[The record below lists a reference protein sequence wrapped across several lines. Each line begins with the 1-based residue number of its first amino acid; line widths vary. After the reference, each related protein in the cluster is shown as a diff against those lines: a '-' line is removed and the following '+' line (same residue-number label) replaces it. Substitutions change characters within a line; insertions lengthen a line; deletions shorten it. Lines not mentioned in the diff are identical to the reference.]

1 MTSSGGGD
9 RAGSNLRRAAE
20 RGARRTGLRAALFL
34 GIAAIA
40 AMATAVLFTRYLEA
54 KASAARVP
62 TTKVV
67 VAAVD
72 IPSATTLR
80 AESLAVIEWPSGS
93 TPQGTSAD
101 PAALVGRVV
110 TSATTKGE
118 PILAGRL
125 APPGTAAGLA
135 AILPPGMRAVAVR
148 VDDVVGV
155 AGFLH
160 PGDAVDVIVT
170 MKPSDAAGQPPMSKI
185 VLQNVRVLAVGKEV
199 ERADR
204 NFDKA
209 MPATVATLMV
219 DGEQSEKLAL
229 SASKGQ
235 ILLSLRSG
243 ADEDMLATPGITPPI
258 LLAGGREPERPA
270 AAAPTAGSPGPKV
283 TAVSSRHRA
292 RAPVV
297 EVKPAPAEK
306 QTVEILRGDMFERR
320 DFTKESRQ

>member
-1 MTSSGGGD
+1 MTSSGAGD
-9 RAGSNLRRAAE
+9 RASSTLKRAAE
-20 RGARRTGLRAALFL
+20 RGSRRTGLRAALFL
-34 GIAAIA
+34 GLAAIA
-40 AMATAVLFTRYLEA
+40 AIGTAFLFTRYLEA
-54 KASAARVP
+54 KASAARLP
-62 TTKVV
+62 TAKVV
-67 VAAVD
+67 VAAVNM
-72 IPSATTLR
+72 PSATALR
-80 AESLAVIEWPSGS
+80 AESLAVIDWPAAS
-93 TPQGTSAD
+93 TPEGTSSDA
-101 PAALVGRVV
+101 AALVGRVV
-110 TSATTKGE
+110 TSAVSKGE
-118 PILAGRL
+118 PILESRL
-125 APPGTAAGLA
+125 AAPGTAAGLA
-135 AILPPGMRAVAVR
+135 AILPAGMRAVAVR

-170 MKPSDAAGQPPMSKI
+170 MKPSDASTQPPMSKI

-229 SASKGQ
+229 AATKGQ

-243 ADEDMLATPGITPPI
+243 ADDDMLSTPGITPPV

-270 AAAPTAGSPGPKV
+270 APATATPAPGPKV
-283 TAVSSRHRA
+283 TPVSSRHRA

-297 EVKPAPAEK
+297 EVRPAPAEK
-306 QTVEILRGDMFERR
+306 QTVEILRGDVFERR
-320 DFTKESRQ
+320 DFEKESRQ

>member
-9 RAGSNLRRAAE
+9 RASSNLRRAAE
-20 RGARRTGLRAALFL
+20 KGPRRTGLRAALFL
-34 GIAAIA
+34 GVAAIA
-40 AMATAVLFTRYLEA
+40 AIATAVLFTRYLEM

-72 IPSATTLR
+72 IPSATALR
-80 AESLAVIEWPSGS
+80 AESVAVLDWPAAS
-93 TPQGTSAD
+93 TPVGITGD

-110 TSATTKGE
+110 TSAISKGE
-118 PILAGRL
+118 PILASRL
-125 APPGTAAGLA
+125 AAPGTAAGLA
-135 AILPPGMRAVAVR
+135 AILPAGMRAVAVR

-170 MKPSDAAGQPPMSKI
+170 MRPSETSQQPPMSKI

-204 NFDKA
+204 SFDKA
-209 MPATVATLMV
+209 IPATVATLMV
-219 DGEQSEKLAL
+219 DSEQSEKLAL
-229 SASKGQ
+229 AATKGQ

-243 ADEDMLATPGITPPI
+243 ADDEMLATAGITPPI
-258 LLAGGREPERPA
+258 LLAGGREPERPSPPP
-270 AAAPTAGSPGPKV
+270 AAPAKPSPARSRQVSRPAVAEAKPV
-283 TAVSSRHRA
+283 TAD
-292 RAPVV
+292 
-297 EVKPAPAEK
+297 K
-306 QTVEILRGDMFERR
+306 QTVEILRGDMYERR
-320 DFTKESRQ
+320 DFDKESRQ